1 VWCPPKCRI
10 PLGRCFCLSHFSG
23 PCFSERTR
31 GESLALPLPSPICS
45 AFRTDAG
52 ELHTHTPH
60 HARRSRPREEREGE
74 SESGC
79 TAQVCCA
86 AFVPSFW
93 CKLVRLLGQQ
103 ESAGRD
109 FQTRHGRSLQAVL
122 KNREECDRGRSLEAR
137 PFVAPGQ
144 DVRRPFRRRQT
155 PHSFGCSKYTAPVE
169 RNREIA
175 FRVQERALFPAIEFE
190 ERG

>member
-79 TAQVCCA
+79 TAQICCA

-137 PFVAPGQ
+137 LSWLPARTSGDRFAGDKPHTPSVAVSTQLPL
-144 DVRRPFRRRQT
+144 RET
-155 PHSFGCSKYTAPVE
+155 E
-169 RNREIA
+169 R
-175 FRVQERALFPAIEFE
+175 
-190 ERG
+190 